1 MFKCDQCQDI
11 LARHLKRHN
20 SNESFKCTI
29 CGNLFTRNDALKRH
43 IKSIHDSTDS
53 GMQLNEA
60 VSVSRVLYLLL
71 LLSLDNMDTG
81 INKQPAVPTVAP
93 AAPLV
98 PTVPEAINGNMFE
111 DSDDELCVQ
120 LLNEVENT
128 ELCKN
133 DSNIMFEDSDD
144 ELCVQLLEEVENTN
158 AKQQDMLEIAPN
170 IFVENNPAETS
181 NKKNMITNIKTITN
195 FTDGDIVN
203 MHPDNPKFFSPISTG
218 NMTSNI
224 SGQKILNKICS
235 ILTSDQSVNINET
248 VFSFQVI
255 IMPKG
260 GKPKPSWEYL
270 NLFTKNKRCVTEIN
284 NQDELCCPRA
294 ILVGLSYKTADILGH
309 KLTDSQIKDLRNG
322 RNNIQT
328 LKVVNVD
335 NFCEI
340 DYSGNENRIKIYLLK
355 KNDHFHTI

>member
-1 MFKCDQCQDI
+1 M
-11 LARHLKRHN
+11 KRLYYICVHFLGKRVHVGTTVGTKEKRKKAKLIEPATET
-20 SNESFKCTI
+20 SLLES
-29 CGNLFTRNDALKRH
+29 NLF
-43 IKSIHDSTDS
+43 SI
-53 GMQLNEA
+53 
-60 VSVSRVLYLLL
+60 Y
-71 LLSLDNMDTG
+71 
-81 INKQPAVPTVAP
+81 
-93 AAPLV
+93 
-98 PTVPEAINGNMFE
+98 
-111 DSDDELCVQ
+111 
-120 LLNEVENT
+120 
-128 ELCKN
+128 
-133 DSNIMFEDSDD
+133 
-144 ELCVQLLEEVENTN
+144 
-158 AKQQDMLEIAPN
+158 
-170 IFVENNPAETS
+170 
-181 NKKNMITNIKTITN
+181 NKKNRFIKKYNAYMIDYSITLKPVPGNLDIVSLNALLEDGLENMVTNIKTITN

-203 MHPDNPKFFSPISTG
+203 MHADNPKFFSPISTG

-322 RNNIQT
+322 RNIKQT
-328 LKVVNVD
+328 RLTK
-335 NFCEI
+335 
-340 DYSGNENRIKIYLLK
+340 
-355 KNDHFHTI
+355 